1 MGSLILSLIRIYCI
15 EEKTSVGGVPLIRS
29 RFKTVTIAAGI
40 SLLTIALIYFPKESL
55 EASRVG
61 LEMWWKIVFPSLLP
75 FLIISELLIG
85 FGVVKFIGV
94 LFEPLMRP
102 LFRVPGVGGFA
113 WAMGMASGF
122 PAGAKLTARLR
133 QEKQITRVEAERLV
147 SFANASNP
155 LFIFAAISVGFFE
168 NPQLGILLAVS
179 HYVGNFCVGLI
190 MRFHGKKDD
199 EHTPKDEEKKSI
211 FVKALQELHR
221 TRLKEKRPFGQLLGD
236 AVSTS
241 IQTLLMIGG
250 FIILFSVFNKLLS
263 LINFIALIAGGLSLF
278 LKLFQLP
285 SDLSI
290 PLISGIFEI
299 TTGSMMTSELEH
311 IELLPKVIAVSF
323 ILGFCGL
330 SVQAQVASILAETDI
345 RFKPFFVARIM
356 HGFIAGVISYIL
368 WNPLYVKNAGSQET
382 FGVFSPFLPE
392 QGPYWIEAV
401 WSGLLTYGPLITIL
415 SLLSYIIVYASKLKS
430 PRI

>member
-1 MGSLILSLIRIYCI
+1 M
-15 EEKTSVGGVPLIRS
+15 RS

-40 SLLTIALIYFPKESL
+40 SLLTIALIYFPRESL

-122 PAGAKLTARLR
+122 PAGAKLAARLR
-133 QEKQITRVEAERLV
+133 QEGQITRIEGERLV

-168 NPQLGILLAVS
+168 NPGLGIVLAVS

-211 FVKALQELHR
+211 IFKALQELHR
-221 TRLKEKRPFGQLLGD
+221 TRISEKRPFGQLLGD
-236 AVSTS
+236 AVTTS
-241 IQTLLMIGG
+241 IHTLLMIGG

-263 LINFIALIAGGLSLF
+263 LINFIAIIGAGLSLF
-278 LKLFQLP
+278 LNLFQLP
-285 SDLSI
+285 SELSI

-299 TTGSMMTSELEH
+299 TTGSMMTSELEQ
-311 IELLPKVIAVSF
+311 IDLLPKVIAVSF

-330 SVQAQVASILAETDI
+330 SVQAQVASILAETDVS
-345 RFKPFFVARIM
+345 FKPFFIARII
-356 HGFIAGVISYIL
+356 HGFIAGFITFLL
-368 WNPLYVKNAGSQET
+368 WNPLYLKNAGSQET
-382 FGVFSPFLPE
+382 LGVISSFIPE
-392 QGPYWIEAV
+392 QTPVWIEKV
-401 WSGLLTYGPLITIL
+401 WNGLLTHGPLFTIF
-415 SLLSYIIVYASKLKS
+415 SLLCYILVYSSKLKS
-430 PRI
+430 PRT

>member
-1 MGSLILSLIRIYCI
+1 M
-15 EEKTSVGGVPLIRS
+15 IRS

>member
-1 MGSLILSLIRIYCI
+1 
-15 EEKTSVGGVPLIRS
+15 LIRS
-29 RFKTVTIAAGI
+29 RFKTVAIAAGI

-55 EASRVG
+55 DASKVG

-155 LFIFAAISVGFFE
+155 LFIFAAISVGFFK

-190 MRFHGKKDD
+190 MRFHGNKHD

-211 FVKALQELHR
+211 LVKALQELHR
-221 TRLKEKRPFGQLLGD
+221 TRLKETRPFGQLLGD

-241 IQTLLMIGG
+241 IHTLLMIGG

-263 LINFIALIAGGLSLF
+263 LINFIALVAGGLSLF
-278 LKLFQLP
+278 LKLFQMP
-285 SDLSI
+285 AELSI

-299 TTGSMMTSELEH
+299 TTGSMMTSELKH
-311 IELLPKVIAVSF
+311 IDLLPKVITVSF

-330 SVQAQVASILAETDI
+330 SVQAQVASILAETDV
-345 RFKPFFVARIM
+345 RFKPFFIARIM
-356 HGFIAGVISYIL
+356 HGFIAGFLTYLL
-368 WNPLYVKNAGSQET
+368 WNPLYVKNAGSEET
-382 FGVFSPFLPE
+382 FGIFTPFITENTPIWME
-392 QGPYWIEAV
+392 KIWD
-401 WSGLLTYGPLITIL
+401 GLITYGPLFTIF
-415 SLLSYIIVYASKLKS
+415 SLLCYIVIYVGKVKS

>member
-1 MGSLILSLIRIYCI
+1 MM
-15 EEKTSVGGVPLIRS
+15 RS

-40 SLLTIALIYFPKESL
+40 SLLTIALIYFPRESL

-122 PAGAKLTARLR
+122 PAGAKLAARLR
-133 QEKQITRVEAERLV
+133 QEGQITRIEGERLV

-168 NPQLGILLAVS
+168 NPGLGIVLAVS

-211 FVKALQELHR
+211 IFKALQELHR
-221 TRLKEKRPFGQLLGD
+221 TRISEKRPFGQLLGD
-236 AVSTS
+236 AVTTS
-241 IQTLLMIGG
+241 IHTLLMIGG

-263 LINFIALIAGGLSLF
+263 LINFIAIIGAGLSLF
-278 LKLFQLP
+278 LNLFQLP
-285 SDLSI
+285 SELSI

-299 TTGSMMTSELEH
+299 TTGSMMTSELEQ
-311 IELLPKVIAVSF
+311 IDLLPKVIAVSF

-330 SVQAQVASILAETDI
+330 SVQAQVASILAETDVS
-345 RFKPFFVARIM
+345 FKPFFIARII
-356 HGFIAGVISYIL
+356 HGFIAGFITFLL
-368 WNPLYVKNAGSQET
+368 WNPLYLKNAGSQET
-382 FGVFSPFLPE
+382 LGVISSFIPE
-392 QGPYWIEAV
+392 QTPVWIEKV
-401 WSGLLTYGPLITIL
+401 WNGLLTHGPLFTIF
-415 SLLSYIIVYASKLKS
+415 SLLCYILVYSSKLKS
-430 PRI
+430 PRT

>member
-1 MGSLILSLIRIYCI
+1 M
-15 EEKTSVGGVPLIRS
+15 TRS
-29 RFKTVTIAAGI
+29 RFMTVIIASGI
-40 SLLTIALIYFPKESL
+40 SLLTIALIYFPKEAL

-94 LFEPLMRP
+94 IFEPLMRP
-102 LFRVPGVGGFA
+102 LFKVPGVGGFV

-133 QEKQITRVEAERLV
+133 QEKQLTAIEAERLV
-147 SFANASNP
+147 SFTNASNP
-155 LFIFAAISVGFFE
+155 LFIFAAVSVGFFE
-168 NPQLGILLAVS
+168 NPNLGVILAAS
-179 HYVGNFCVGLI
+179 HYLGNACVGII
-190 MRFHGKKDD
+190 MRFHGKEDVHHK
-199 EHTPKDEEKKSI
+199 PKKKEKKKYL
-211 FVKALQELHR
+211 VEALRELHR

-236 AVSTS
+236 AVSSS

-250 FIILFSVFNKLLS
+250 FIILFSVLNKLLS
-263 LINFIALIAGGLSLF
+263 LVNILAIVGAILAFV

-285 SDLSI
+285 AELSI

-299 TTGSMMTSELEH
+299 TTGSMMTSQ
-311 IELLPKVIAVSF
+311 ITNVDLLFKVVIVSF

-345 RFKPFFVARIM
+345 RFKPFFIARIM
-356 HGFIAGVISYIL
+356 HGFTAGTLALLL
-368 WNPLYVKNAGSQET
+368 WKPLYVNISESHTTGGIISVFFQEH
-382 FGVFSPFLPE
+382 PPH
-392 QGPYWIEAV
+392 WIEFI
-401 WSGLLTYGPLITIL
+401 WNNLLTYGPLFTIS
-415 SLLSYIIVYASKLKS
+415 SLLLYIVIYTRRIKS
-430 PRI
+430 HQI

>member
-1 MGSLILSLIRIYCI
+1 M
-15 EEKTSVGGVPLIRS
+15 IRS

-40 SLLTIALIYFPKESL
+40 SLLTLALIYFPKESL

-85 FGVVKFIGV
+85 FGIVKFIGV

-122 PAGAKLTARLR
+122 PAGAKLAARLR

-168 NPQLGILLAVS
+168 NAGLGVLLAVS

-190 MRFHGKKDD
+190 MRFHGKKGD
-199 EHTPKDEEKKSI
+199 EQTPKDEEKKSI
-211 FVKALQELHR
+211 IYKALQELHR
-221 TRLKEKRPFGQLLGD
+221 TRLKEKRPFGLILGD
-236 AVSTS
+236 AVTTS
-241 IQTLLMIGG
+241 IHTLLMIGG

-263 LINFIALIAGGLSLF
+263 LINIIALVGAGLSIL
-278 LKLFQLP
+278 LKLFQMP
-285 SDLSI
+285 TELSI

-330 SVQAQVASILAETDI
+330 SVQAQVASILAETDVS
-345 RFKPFFVARIM
+345 FKPFFIARIM
-356 HGFIAGVISYIL
+356 HGFLAGIIAFLL
-368 WNPLYVKNAGSQET
+368 WKPLYIKNAESQET
-382 FGVFSPFLPE
+382 FGIFSPFIPE
-392 QGPYWIEAV
+392 QTSVWAEAI
-401 WSGLLTYGPLITIL
+401 WNGLLTFGPLVTIF
-415 SLLSYIIVYASKLKS
+415 SLICYLFVYSNKMKS